1 MPVPACRSFALA
13 LCQSR
18 PLSGPQFP
26 PLSNEGMRSHGV
38 PSFYDPL
45 NSMNKEEPRG
55 KAGNG
60 H

>member
-1 MPVPACRSFALA
+1 MPVPVCHSFALA
-13 LCQSR
+13 LGQSC

-38 PSFYDPL
+38 SSFYDPFY
-45 NSMNKEEPRG
+45 SMNKEEPQG